1 VTSGLHREQRLEISP
16 RYEFGASTAIQSVQQ
31 EQPLELRGLEE
42 RCSIVPHDGPDRIL
56 IALEDLALLPLVA
69 LNDKSM
75 PSGLLC
81 RAFLRDG
88 RRQNE
93 QERDA

>member
-1 VTSGLHREQRLEISP
+1 M
-16 RYEFGASTAIQSVQQ
+16 
-31 EQPLELRGLEE
+31 
-42 RCSIVPHDGPDRIL
+42 L